1 MYFVLRNNAGG
12 AHGHPTDDSV
22 AGGAK
27 QNGRLTRPEGQPRRG
42 RHKLKRPLG
51 RFRATSGRKPAQNR
65 PTEGGT
71 GRAISFPA
79 TSAGQ
84 TGRAILPVADG
95 PVPPRGKS
103 PRARRLNPP
112 QWGGLRPASPSST
125 NPSPRVTPAGTGG
138 SPSGPPRRARGHPR
152 PPKNRGQ
159 AFVRQ
164 TPPSRYALVLPGRR
178 SAFRPG
184 FWPDCCRES
193 TEIGT
198 PAGLRPA
205 GEPISVLSR

>member
-1 MYFVLRNNAGG
+1 MLAVQGHPNGGSAAGG
-12 AHGHPTDDSV
+12 AEP
-22 AGGAK
+22 
-27 QNGRLTRPEGQPRRG
+27 
-42 RHKLKRPLG
+42 KRPLG

-125 NPSPRVTPAGTGG
+125 NPSPKVTPAGTGG

-159 AFVRQ
+159 SFVRQ
-164 TPPSRYALVLPGRR
+164 TPPSRYAIMVGRTVTRPTTQSPGGPSKTDGSPDRR
-178 SAFRPG
+178 HSPG
-184 FWPDCCRES
+184 GAD
-193 TEIGT
+193 TN
-198 PAGLRPA
+198 
-205 GEPISVLSR
+205 